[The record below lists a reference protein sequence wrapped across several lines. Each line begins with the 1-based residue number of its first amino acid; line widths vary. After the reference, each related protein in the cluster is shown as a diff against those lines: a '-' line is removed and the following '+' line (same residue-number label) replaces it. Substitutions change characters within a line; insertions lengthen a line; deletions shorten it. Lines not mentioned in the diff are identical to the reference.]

1 VPLGVKPQPSAPV
14 ATHEFFQHG
23 VASGDPLPTA
33 VVLWTR
39 VTPTADATPGSGRGP
54 SATVA
59 WQVATDATFRRPVR
73 SGAFTTSA
81 ERDHT
86 VKVDVTGLNPE
97 TTYFY
102 RFVFQ
107 GPWRDAQVS
116 PVGRTHTAPA
126 ADALPERLRLG
137 VVSCANLQAGWF
149 TAYRHLAERDDLHA
163 VLHLGDYL
171 YEYGPGGYGY
181 GADDVDIR
189 VHDPAHEIVSLA
201 DYRQR
206 HAQYKQDPDL
216 AALHRR
222 YAFITTWDDHESA
235 NDAWQDGAENHDP
248 ATEGEWSERKAHAAR
263 AYDEWMP
270 IRMEGTAALDDGT
283 RMYRRFRFGQLAE
296 LTMLDLRSYRDQQV
310 AMGSPDAADPD
321 RTLTGAD
328 QMAFLK
334 DGLRPDAPQWR
345 LVGNPVTIAPFV
357 VASLPQ
363 SVQDLLGGLG
373 GGAALPS
380 TAINLDQWDGY
391 TADRT
396 EILDHIVDQGVR
408 DVVFLTGDIHSS
420 WANDLP
426 YPSANSTL
434 YSLLGGSAGVEFV
447 GPSVT
452 SNNVK
457 DYVPSQA
464 GAPTGVA
471 AGEAAAAAV
480 QQLNP
485 HIKYLDL
492 NNHGFM
498 VVDVTPARVQSD
510 WFFISERADPEATLR
525 HGASWATSTGTG
537 VVHRVKGPVQ

>member
-1 VPLGVKPQPSAPV
+1 
-14 ATHEFFQHG
+14 
-23 VASGDPLPTA
+23 
-33 VVLWTR
+33 
-39 VTPTADATPGSGRGP
+39 
-54 SATVA
+54 
-59 WQVATDATFRRPVR
+59 
-73 SGAFTTSA
+73 
-81 ERDHT
+81 
-86 VKVDVTGLNPE
+86 
-97 TTYFY
+97 
-102 RFVFQ
+102 
-107 GPWRDAQVS
+107 
-116 PVGRTHTAPA
+116 
-126 ADALPERLRLG
+126 
-137 VVSCANLQAGWF
+137 
-149 TAYRHLAERDDLHA
+149 
-163 VLHLGDYL
+163 
-171 YEYGPGGYGY
+171 
-181 GADDVDIR
+181 
-189 VHDPAHEIVSLA
+189 
-201 DYRQR
+201 
-206 HAQYKQDPDL
+206 
-216 AALHRR
+216 
-222 YAFITTWDDHESA
+222 
-235 NDAWQDGAENHDP
+235 
-248 ATEGEWSERKAHAAR
+248 
-263 AYDEWMP
+263 MP

-380 TAINLDQWDGY
+380 TALNLDQWDGY